1 MRHAKID
8 FGAPVGGPESGTAG
22 LGRPS
27 VFSTNQKES
36 FNVFLCGHPIA
47 LGNDAEVATTSL
59 LLCNLTFWLTVGRPY
74 AIFGFVLRAGHHIQP
89 KSMHHVP
96 SFNESLPN
104 GVTLFEASRT
114 SVRWPAASQTIGL
127 LIIQEQVN
135 RRDNND
141 RIVACHREARD
152 EDLRD
157 TGMVMLPSLSYLACA
172 CGGAGARR
180 QR

>member
-1 MRHAKID
+1 VRHAKID
-8 FGAPVGGPESGTAG
+8 FSAPVEGPESGTAG
-22 LGRPS
+22 LGPQRFQRQPKRDLQRL
-27 VFSTNQKES
+27 V
-36 FNVFLCGHPIA
+36 CGHPIA
-47 LGNDAEVATTSL
+47 LGNDAELATTSL
-59 LLCNLTFWLTVGRPY
+59 LLCDLSCWLTVGPSY
-74 AIFGFVLRAGHHIQP
+74 AIFVFVLRAGHHTQP

-96 SFNESLPN
+96 SFNDSLPN
-104 GVTLFEASRT
+104 GVTLFAASRT
-114 SVRWPAASQTIGL
+114 SVRWPASNQNIGL